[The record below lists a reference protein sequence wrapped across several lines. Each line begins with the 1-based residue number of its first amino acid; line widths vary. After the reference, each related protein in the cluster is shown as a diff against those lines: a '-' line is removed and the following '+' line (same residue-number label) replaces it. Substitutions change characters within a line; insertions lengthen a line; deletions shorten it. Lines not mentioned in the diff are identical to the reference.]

1 MRIRRRRRPTRGEA
15 TAASRCP
22 WCGDGLADR
31 EVFGFGATATP
42 GTDLRPHRG
51 QVIEIELVGVG
62 RTAPT
67 FVVGADS
74 LAARE
79 GHDLYFMTCRAA
91 CVQALKMA
99 LQAEIA
105 GGKES
110 GPAPAARP

>member
-1 MRIRRRRRPTRGEA
+1 MRIRRHRRSTRVEA
-15 TAASRCP
+15 TAASRCA
-22 WCGDGLADR
+22 WCGEGLADR

-62 RTAPT
+62 RTAPA

-91 CVQALKMA
+91 CAQALKMA
-99 LQAEIA
+99 LQAEM
-105 GGKES
+105 
-110 GPAPAARP
+110 ARGEGVRARV

>member
-1 MRIRRRRRPTRGEA
+1 MRIRRRRRPTRVEA
-15 TAASRCP
+15 IAASRCA
-22 WCGDGLADR
+22 WCGEGLADR
-31 EVFGFGATATP
+31 EVFGFGAKATP
-42 GTDLRPHRG
+42 GTDLRRYRG

-62 RTAPT
+62 RTAPA

-91 CVQALKMA
+91 CAQALKTA

-110 GPAPAARP
+110 GPGPAAGP